1 MRNDVVIEYHLNSL
15 GTEEVDQHI
24 AHVYC
29 HEGKCDLYYND
40 SHVSFSEG
48 DSMILINSKL
58 LDGIS
63 ASDDFK
69 CTVIYENC
77 FATSDD
83 TKSNPKARSLYE
95 KSSR

>member
-1 MRNDVVIEYHLNSL
+1 MRLIFFFLLLLIAQKAIHNLIMRNDVVIEYHLNSL

-48 DSMILINSKL
+48 DSMILINSKSVIRNFCEQNVRQQPL
-58 LDGIS
+58 L
-63 ASDDFK
+63 
-69 CTVIYENC
+69 
-77 FATSDD
+77 
-83 TKSNPKARSLYE
+83 
-95 KSSR
+95 